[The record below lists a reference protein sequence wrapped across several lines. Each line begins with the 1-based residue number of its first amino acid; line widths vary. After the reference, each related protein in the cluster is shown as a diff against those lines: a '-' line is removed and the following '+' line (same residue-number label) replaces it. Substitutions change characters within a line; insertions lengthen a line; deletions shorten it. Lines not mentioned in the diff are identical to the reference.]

1 MASSDVDT
9 TIKNAIEE
17 AKKLKLIKT
26 GQKVALAYGSCFM
39 PSDDGAGIMKIV

>member
-1 MASSDVDT
+1 MADFDVDT

-26 GQKVALAYGSCFM
+26 G
-39 PSDDGAGIMKIV
+39 